1 MDVITY
7 ALLKNKIME
16 YTYDDTEI
24 RQKLLKVIEDIN
36 VINGNGEG
44 SISKTIADEIAKII
58 DGAPENLNTLKELS
72 DWINTH
78 SESAADMN
86 SRILQ
91 NTNDIAVK
99 FDKNQ
104 GSINSG
110 KIAGIDESG
119 EVVPMLMPG
128 VTYNEETQCLEYNVD
143 EKINLNAGIQLDE
156 TLSKSGYAA
165 DAAKVGELKGDLDEL
180 YKNYNLMDFTESKY
194 NSVLNKSGLSI
205 SNIGRNSIEMSTSTE
220 QSLLFTFDVEPNT
233 QYEFYV
239 NYNNT
244 GTVNVRLYV
253 DGDFWAMTETK
264 KTYTTKATET
274 SLTVRIYLDANSS
287 INISNID
294 IREKGKTDGFD
305 TDLIKPFLECHQYA
319 KASNNIIHNTWH
331 VGSISG
337 DGTINTSSTT
347 LRYSN
352 PIKINKGLTYFTSGA
367 DKSLASIKFY
377 STEPDLTASEPI
389 APIKSYDSCA
399 YFTAEESGH
408 IFSTDLV

>member
-24 RQKLLKVIEDIN
+24 RQKLLKVIEDVN
-36 VINGNGEG
+36 VIKGNGEG
-44 SISKTIADEIAKII
+44 SISKTIADEITKII

-91 NTNDIAVK
+91 NTNDITAK

-110 KIAGIDESG
+110 KVAGINESG

-165 DAAKVGELKGDLDEL
+165 DAAKVGALKNEIMKEVEEYISQIIATNEEARNYLFGGDE
-180 YKNYNLMDFTESKY
+180 
-194 NSVLNKSGLSI
+194 
-205 SNIGRNSIEMSTSTE
+205 
-220 QSLLFTFDVEPNT
+220 
-233 QYEFYV
+233 
-239 NYNNT
+239 
-244 GTVNVRLYV
+244 
-253 DGDFWAMTETK
+253 A
-264 KTYTTKATET
+264 
-274 SLTVRIYLDANSS
+274 
-287 INISNID
+287 
-294 IREKGKTDGFD
+294 
-305 TDLIKPFLECHQYA
+305 
-319 KASNNIIHNTWH
+319 
-331 VGSISG
+331 
-337 DGTINTSSTT
+337 
-347 LRYSN
+347 
-352 PIKINKGLTYFTSGA
+352 
-367 DKSLASIKFY
+367 
-377 STEPDLTASEPI
+377 
-389 APIKSYDSCA
+389 
-399 YFTAEESGH
+399 
-408 IFSTDLV
+408 